1 MILRL
6 ILLPVVFLATV
17 ALILFQWKSAVGFDA
32 LDTRWWTWLWQTL
45 VRTQGLPEELLR
57 PVYWIG
63 SAGLASTALA
73 LILSARVGART
84 LLGGRGKD
92 DLHGS
97 ARWAKWKEVVHA
109 GLHGKRGV
117 VIGGWAGKRSIRT
130 LRHDGP
136 EHVMAFAPTRSG
148 KGVGLVIPTL
158 LSWPESVLVLDIKG
172 ENYALTSGWRQSLG
186 HKILKFEPTAA
197 SGSIRFNP
205 LAEVRM
211 DSGNDIADCQNIAA
225 MIIDPDGK
233 GLKDYWMQEG
243 WSWLSVLIL
252 HVLYR
257 VRRDENRIASL
268 RDVNAFMSAASGDDD
283 DADASFNALLAD
295 MIDFNHGS
303 AHVDAEIARGAKAM
317 KVKASQERSGV
328 HSSAAVQLRLYS
340 DPLIA
345 RNIETSDFRLDEL
358 MNGDAPAALY
368 IIIRPSDI
376 DRLRPLIRVIMNIF
390 LRRLTERMEFAEG
403 RSQAGYKNRLLL
415 MLDEFTSIG
424 KLEIFE
430 RALAFMAGYGL
441 KAFIIVQDT
450 AQLQQAYGREE
461 SIMSNCHVRV
471 AYAPNRIETAKI
483 LSEMTGKTTIVQVK
497 RSRSGQVGS
506 IGSVTDSL
514 SETSRPL
521 LNPDECMRLRLIEK
535 RGKKVI
541 PGDMLIFVAGAPPI
555 LGRQILYFRDSELQ
569 RRASMPA
576 TGTATTGGS
585 DA

>member
-1 MILRL
+1 
-6 ILLPVVFLATV
+6 
-17 ALILFQWKSAVGFDA
+17 
-32 LDTRWWTWLWQTL
+32 
-45 VRTQGLPEELLR
+45 
-57 PVYWIG
+57 
-63 SAGLASTALA
+63 
-73 LILSARVGART
+73 
-84 LLGGRGKD
+84 
-92 DLHGS
+92 
-97 ARWAKWKEVVHA
+97 
-109 GLHGKRGV
+109 
-117 VIGGWAGKRSIRT
+117 
-130 LRHDGP
+130 
-136 EHVMAFAPTRSG
+136 
-148 KGVGLVIPTL
+148 
-158 LSWPESVLVLDIKG
+158 
-172 ENYALTSGWRQSLG
+172 
-186 HKILKFEPTAA
+186 
-197 SGSIRFNP
+197 
-205 LAEVRM
+205 M

-225 MIIDPDGK
+225 MIIDSDGK

-257 VRRDENRIASL
+257 VRRDENRVASL
-268 RDVNAFMSAASGDDD
+268 RDVNAFMSAASGDDE

-295 MIDFNHGS
+295 MIDFDHGS
-303 AHVDAEIARGAKAM
+303 AHVDAEVSRGAKAM

-376 DRLRPLIRVIMNIF
+376 DRLRPLIRVMMNIF

-403 RSQAGYKNRLLL
+403 RSKAGYKHRLLL

-441 KAFIIVQDT
+441 KAFIIVQDI

-471 AYAPNRIETAKI
+471 AYAPNRIETAKV

-521 LNPDECMRLRLIEK
+521 LNPDECMRLKLIEK
-535 RGKKVI
+535 RGKRVI
-541 PGDMLIFVAGAPPI
+541 PGDMLIFVAGAAPI
-555 LGRQILYFRDSELQ
+555 LGRQILYFRNAEMQ
-569 RRASMPA
+569 RRASLPA
-576 TGTATTGGS
+576 PGTAGG
-585 DA
+585 DDD